1 MLPEWKYIK
10 GTRRHFVKAPE
21 WVTVRTRILKDGK
34 LIGYVWLEKHEIGSS
49 ALSVGHRKRGEFT
62 VENLP
67 YNPYIE
73 EIIAV
78 REKHYP

>member
-1 MLPEWKYIK
+1 M
-10 GTRRHFVKAPE
+10 
-21 WVTVRTRILKDGK
+21 
-34 LIGYVWLEKHEIGSS
+34 IGDAWLEKHEIGSR